1 MKNSHNS
8 HKTSRLSTPKPL
20 LDVKKLNKKFDG
32 FTAIESID
40 FQLFPGERHAV
51 IGPNGA
57 GKTTFFNLITGH
69 LKPNSGEVLYE
80 SQSIT
85 QLPPHNIVRRGIA
98 RSFQR
103 INIYPR
109 MTVFQNIQVSVIA
122 RNKKHFSFFRPA
134 SNFYKKETQELLE
147 LVTLSEEQ
155 HGIAGELS
163 YGKQK
168 QLELAIS
175 LASNPKVLL
184 LDEPTAGMSPSETLE
199 AIELIKDIS
208 IARALTLLFTE
219 HDMGVVF
226 GIADKISVLHHGKV
240 LATGTPDA
248 VRKDATVQSIYLGD
262 GEINGAS

>member
-1 MKNSHNS
+1 MLDGSAG
-8 HKTSRLSTPKPL
+8 TTRDIL
-20 LDVKKLNKKFDG
+20 LAARDVSKSFGAVRVLHEVSFDVHR
-32 FTAIESID
+32 
-40 FQLFPGERHAV
+40 GEV
-51 IGPNGA
+51 LGILGPNGA

-184 LDEPTAGMSPSETLE
+184 L
-199 AIELIKDIS
+199 
-208 IARALTLLFTE
+208 LF
-219 HDMGVVF
+219 
-226 GIADKISVLHHGKV
+226 L
-240 LATGTPDA
+240 
-248 VRKDATVQSIYLGD
+248 
-262 GEINGAS
+262 N